1 MSDLLHGIH
10 AVRETLLGGR
20 RRPLELFV
28 VRDARAPRLEEIVRL
43 AQGSGVRTHPRER
56 HDLDRLVGHGHHQG
70 VVLRVEPF
78 PFADL
83 GDLLQA
89 WRASGK
95 PALFLLLDGLT
106 DPHNFGAALRNA
118 DAAGCQGVIVPKDR
132 SCPVTAVVE
141 SSAAGALAHLLLCQ
155 VTNLSRAIE
164 ELKEA
169 GVWVYGLANDADA
182 RSLYATDL
190 TGDVALVIGSEGQ
203 GMRPNV
209 RRHCDG
215 LLEIPMAGGVSSLNA
230 SAAAAVAL
238 YEAVRQRLAPAGKG
252 HRG

>member
-1 MSDLLHGIH
+1 VSDLLHGIH
-10 AVRETLLGGR
+10 AVRETLLAGR

-28 VRDARAPRLEEIVRL
+28 LRDTHAPRLEEIIRL
-43 AQGSGVRTHPRER
+43 AQGAGVRTHTRER
-56 HDLDRLVGHGHHQG
+56 HDLDRLLGHGHHQG

-78 PFADL
+78 PYADL
-83 GDLLQA
+83 SDLLQF
-89 WRASGK
+89 WRDSSR

-118 DAAGCQGVIVPKDR
+118 DAAGCHGVIVAKDR
-132 SCPVTAVVE
+132 SCPVTSVVE

-155 VTNLSRAIE
+155 VTNLSRTIE
-164 ELKEA
+164 ELKKA
-169 GVWVYGLANDADA
+169 GVWVYGLGVGEDA

-190 TGDVALVIGSEGQ
+190 AGDVALVVGSEGQ
-203 GMRPNV
+203 GLRPNV

-238 YEAVRQRLAPAGKG
+238 YETVRQRLAQPVKKA
-252 HRG
+252 

>member
-1 MSDLLHGIH
+1 VSDLLHGIH

-20 RRPLELFV
+20 RSPLELFV
-28 VRDARAPRLEEIVRL
+28 LRDARAPRLEEIVRL
-43 AQGSGVRTHPRER
+43 AQGAGVRTHTRER
-56 HDLDRLVGHGHHQG
+56 HDLDRLIGHGHHQG

-78 PFADL
+78 PYAEL
-83 GDLLQA
+83 SDLLQA
-89 WRASGK
+89 WRASSR

-118 DAAGCQGVIVPKDR
+118 DASGCHGVIVAKDR
-132 SCPVTAVVE
+132 ACPVTAVVE

-155 VTNLSRAIE
+155 VTNLSRTIE
-164 ELKEA
+164 ELK
-169 GVWVYGLANDADA
+169 GDGIWVYGLGAATDA

-190 TGDVALVIGSEGQ
+190 TGDVALVVGSEGQ
-203 GMRPNV
+203 GLRPNV

-230 SAAAAVAL
+230 SAATAVAL
-238 YEAVRQRLAPAGKG
+238 FETVRQRLPMDGKKL
-252 HRG
+252 

>member
-1 MSDLLHGIH
+1 VSDLLHGIH

-20 RRPLELFV
+20 RRSLELFV
-28 VRDARAPRLEEIVRL
+28 LRDARAPRLEEIVRL
-43 AQGSGVRTHPRER
+43 AQGAGVRTHTRER
-56 HDLDRLVGHGHHQG
+56 HDLDRLIGHGHHQG

-78 PFADL
+78 PYADL
-83 GDLLQA
+83 SDLLQA
-89 WRASGK
+89 WRTSSR

-118 DAAGCQGVIVPKDR
+118 DAAGCHGVIVAKDR

-155 VTNLSRAIE
+155 VTNLSRTIE
-164 ELKEA
+164 ELKGA
-169 GVWVYGLANDADA
+169 GIWVYGLGTDVDA
-182 RSLYATDL
+182 RSLYTTDL
-190 TGDVALVIGSEGQ
+190 KGDVALVVGSEGQ
-203 GMRPNV
+203 GLRPNV

-238 YEAVRQRLAPAGKG
+238 YETVRQRLL
-252 HRG
+252 

>member
-1 MSDLLHGIH
+1 MSELLHGIH

-28 VRDARAPRLEEIVRL
+28 LRDARAPRLEEIVRL
-43 AQGSGVRTHPRER
+43 AQGVGLRAHTRER
-56 HDLDRLVGHGHHQG
+56 HDLDRLIGHGHHQG

-78 PFADL
+78 PYADL
-83 GDLLQA
+83 SDLLQA
-89 WRASGK
+89 WRASGR

-118 DAAGCQGVIVPKDR
+118 DAAGCHGVIVAKDR

-155 VTNLSRAIE
+155 VTNLSRTIE
-164 ELKEA
+164 ELKGA
-169 GVWVYGLANDADA
+169 GIWVYGLGCAAEA
-182 RSLYATDL
+182 RSLYSTDL
-190 TGDVALVIGSEGQ
+190 AGDVALVVGSEGQ
-203 GMRPNV
+203 GLRPNV

-215 LLEIPMAGGVSSLNA
+215 LLEIPMAGGVASLNA

-238 YEAVRQRLAPAGKG
+238 YETVRQRLPIEGK
-252 HRG
+252 RS

>member
-1 MSDLLHGIH
+1 VSDLLHGIH

-28 VRDARAPRLEEIVRL
+28 LRDARAPRLEEIVRL
-43 AQGSGVRTHPRER
+43 AQGAGVRTHTRER

-70 VVLRVEPF
+70 VVLRAEPF

-83 GDLLQA
+83 GELLQA
-89 WRASGK
+89 WRDSQR

-118 DAAGCQGVIVPKDR
+118 DAAGCHGVIVAKDR
-132 SCPVTAVVE
+132 ACPVTAVVE

-155 VTNLSRAIE
+155 VTNLSRTIE
-164 ELKEA
+164 ELKGA
-169 GVWVYGLANDADA
+169 GVWVYGLGVADGA
-182 RSLYATDL
+182 RSLYRTDL
-190 TGDVALVIGSEGQ
+190 AGDVALVVGSEGQ
-203 GMRPNV
+203 GLRPNV
-209 RRHCDG
+209 QRHCDG

-230 SAAAAVAL
+230 SAAAAIAL
-238 YEAVRQRLAPAGKG
+238 FEVVRQRLPGQGK
-252 HRG
+252 